1 MDSNDHVWFPTDP
14 WIDGNSLRGEAT
26 DAVCDPATGQPIA
39 EVTHATPEMVTGAIE
54 GAGKA
59 LRPWQARS
67 AFQRGELLKEVA
79 SRMRAQR
86 DSLARLLTREQG
98 KPLAQAEAEVEY
110 GASFFQWFGEQARR
124 IGGRIQPHPDASR
137 EFQIQ
142 MRPIG
147 VAGLITPWNFP
158 LAQGAKK
165 IAAALAAGCTAVWKP
180 SEKTPLIALAL
191 GELMHRCGLPPG
203 VVQIVPAPGPRV
215 GNILAEHPLA
225 RVLSLTGSTA
235 TGRWLMAAAA
245 PQVKRV
251 ALELGGN
258 APFLVL
264 EDANLE
270 EVVEQLVQLKLFVS
284 GQVCVTANR
293 ILVDRRI
300 EPRLCKLLQQKLMS
314 RRVGHGLDR
323 AVDAGPLID
332 PPACQKVQSLV
343 DLAIAEGAE
352 LVCQNRTFEE
362 DQRLQQDRFYPPT
375 LLRHVEDAMPI
386 AQQEIFGPV
395 LPLMAF
401 DRIEE
406 AIERANRT
414 PMGLAAYVYGS
425 RIERCQAIARE
436 LEVGIVG
443 INEWRPLKAEIP
455 FGGVKQSGIGSE
467 GGEEGLHDY
476 LVPQVISTPKP
487 SIGCNEEI
495 RR

>member
-1 MDSNDHVWFPTDP
+1 MDSSEQVGFPTDP
-14 WIDGNSLRGEAT
+14 WIDGNWVRGEAT
-26 DAVCDPATGQPIA
+26 DPVCDPATGQRIA
-39 EVTHATPEMVTGAIE
+39 EVTHASPGMVAGAIE
-54 GAGKA
+54 GAAAA

-79 SRMRAQR
+79 SRMRGER
-86 DSLARLLTREQG
+86 ESMARLLTREQG
-98 KPLAQAEAEVEY
+98 KPLAQAESEVEY
-110 GASFFQWFGEQARR
+110 AASFFQWFGEQARR
-124 IGGRIQPHPDASR
+124 IGGRIQPHPDAAR

-165 IAAALAAGCTAVWKP
+165 ISAALAAGCTAVWKP

-191 GELMHRCGLPPG
+191 GDLMQRCGLPAG
-203 VVQIVPAPGPRV
+203 VLQIVPAPGPSV
-215 GNILAEHPLA
+215 GKIMAEHPLV

-245 PQVKRV
+245 PEIKRV

-293 ILVDRRI
+293 ILVDRKV
-300 EPRLCKLLQQKLMS
+300 EPRLCQLLQQKLMS

-332 PPACQKVQSLV
+332 LPACQKVQSLV
-343 DLAIAEGAE
+343 DQAIAEGAE
-352 LVCQNRTFEE
+352 VVCQNRTFEE
-362 DQRLQQDRFYPPT
+362 DQSLRHDRFYPPT

-414 PMGLAAYVYGS
+414 PMGLAAYVYGR
-425 RIERCQAIARE
+425 RIDRCQAVARE

-467 GGEEGLHDY
+467 GGEEGLHDF
-476 LVPQVISTPKP
+476 LVPQVISSPKP
-487 SIGCNEEI
+487 SI
-495 RR
+495 